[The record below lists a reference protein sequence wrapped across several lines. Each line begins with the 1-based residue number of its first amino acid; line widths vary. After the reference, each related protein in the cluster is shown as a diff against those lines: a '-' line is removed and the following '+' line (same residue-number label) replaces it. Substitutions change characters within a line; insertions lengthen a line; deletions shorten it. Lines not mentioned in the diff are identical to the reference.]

1 MESRQEYSKRSVE
14 GNLKIKKNLE
24 MNNVIFKISRKDELT
39 TQYMVWGYFVPH
51 LEKIKLNFS
60 LYKT

>member
-51 LEKIKLNFS
+51 LEKNKIKFL
-60 LYKT
+60 LV